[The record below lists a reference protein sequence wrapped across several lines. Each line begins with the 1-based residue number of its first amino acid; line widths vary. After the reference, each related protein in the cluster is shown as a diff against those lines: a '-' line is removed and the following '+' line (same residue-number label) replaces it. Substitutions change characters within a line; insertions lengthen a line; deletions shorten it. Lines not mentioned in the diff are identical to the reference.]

1 MASRISHLSPNR
13 VSLYCPGYCG
23 GPLPLTFS
31 YIFETATQTRAAP
44 AAARGAG
51 ARRGRARPQGAGAR
65 DGARAGRGPWAVGA
79 ARGREVLGAARGR
92 PRALCALCG
101 VTLSLS
107 RNFHCDVMC
116 KIYIVPTRRYSTA
129 PSQAGGAACG
139 RLAYSPASNEYS
151 PCLGQEART
160 PGVWCLV
167 NAEMCRDH
175 AEQRQQHPM
184 RSQAV

>member
-31 YIFETATQTRAAP
+31 YIFETATQTRAARRP
-44 AAARGAG
+44 APAREGRGAVPVCG
-51 ARRGRARPQGAGAR
+51 RGGCGL
-65 DGARAGRGPWAVGA
+65 RAGRDRAFAAWWPARARAVCPLDLWGQIS
-79 ARGREVLGAARGR
+79 
-92 PRALCALCG
+92 
-101 VTLSLS
+101 LSLS
-107 RNFHCDVMC
+107 CKFHCDVMC
-116 KIYIVPTRRYSTA
+116 KIYTVPTRRCTPQHPA
-129 PSQAGGAACG
+129 RQEARAG
-139 RLAYSPASNEYS
+139 RLAYSPANTEYS

-167 NAEMCRDH
+167 NAGICRDH

>member
-31 YIFETATQTRAAP
+31 YIFETATQTRAARRPAP
-44 AAARGAG
+44 AAREGRGAVPVWG
-51 ARRGRARPQGAGAR
+51 WGGAGGEEDLVR
-65 DGARAGRGPWAVGA
+65 GGPPARAVCPLDLWGQIS
-79 ARGREVLGAARGR
+79 
-92 PRALCALCG
+92 
-101 VTLSLS
+101 LSLS
-107 RNFHCDVMC
+107 LSCKFHCDVMC
-116 KIYIVPTRRYSTA
+116 KIYTVPTRRCTPQHPA
-129 PSQAGGAACG
+129 RQEARAG
-139 RLAYSPASNEYS
+139 RLAYSPANTEYS

-167 NAEMCRDH
+167 NAEICRDH